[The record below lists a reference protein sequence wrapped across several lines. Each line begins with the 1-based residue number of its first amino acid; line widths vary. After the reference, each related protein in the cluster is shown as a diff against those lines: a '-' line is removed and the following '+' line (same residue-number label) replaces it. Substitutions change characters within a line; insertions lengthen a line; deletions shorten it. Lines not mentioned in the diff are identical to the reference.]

1 MAIYGGFTL
10 PSALPENVPVYS
22 LTRTVF
28 SQTDAELLATIDS
41 PIDGAIA
48 IIDTIVDG
56 KTYGKTSFMYSDTN
70 GDWVALVGNVDADK
84 VILRGDITL
93 AGNYTQVGNLTKT
106 QTGTATF
113 STDGISVAAALKE
126 ILSKRVQ
133 PSITAN
139 PSVGNVT
146 ISPSG
151 AVEAGTII
159 ASITGSKVTFDDGA
173 YTYEAATG
181 VTVTGRTVTRVT
193 SPAASGGDVTVN
205 DDGSFTDTG
214 ADGTGFQIGDQG
226 GEGVLSNLK
235 YTETVSYSAGNVAKD
250 NLGDASNPVV
260 KISAGSVS
268 KTSAA
273 ITPFR
278 KYFYGYGSTQTV
290 TIDSDAI
297 RSLTNSTGAASN
309 GTTFTINIT
318 DGTKEVIIAY
328 PGSLRDITS
337 IEDKNAFGTDIK
349 GSFTKST
356 VQVEGANGYT
366 AIDYKVYVY
375 HPDVALGANT
385 LTVKI

>member
-48 IIDTIVDG
+48 IIDTVVDG

-113 STDGISVAAALKE
+113 STDGISVAAALKG

-159 ASITGSKVTFDDGA
+159 ASVTGSKVTFDDGA

-193 SPAASGGDVTVN
+193 SPAASGGDVTVA

-290 TIDSDAI
+290 TIDSDVI

>member
-48 IIDTIVDG
+48 IIDTVVDG

-70 GDWVALVGNVDADK
+70 GDWVGLVGNVDADK

-159 ASITGSKVTFDDGA
+159 DSITGSKVTFDDGA

-290 TIDSDAI
+290 TIDSDVI

>member
-48 IIDTIVDG
+48 IIDTVVDG

-159 ASITGSKVTFDDGA
+159 ASVTGSKVTFDDGA

-278 KYFYGYGSTQTV
+278 KYFYGYGSTHTA
-290 TIDSDAI
+290 TIDSDVI

>member
-48 IIDTIVDG
+48 IIDTVVDG

-159 ASITGSKVTFDDGA
+159 ASVTGSKVTFDDGA

-290 TIDSDAI
+290 TIDSDVI

>member
-48 IIDTIVDG
+48 IIDTVVAG

-159 ASITGSKVTFDDGA
+159 DSITGSKVTFDDGA

-290 TIDSDAI
+290 TIDSDVI

>member
-1 MAIYGGFTL
+1 MAIYGGFSL
-10 PSALPENVPVYS
+10 PSALAENTPVYK
-22 LTRTVF
+22 LTRTIF
-28 SQTDAELLATIDS
+28 TQTDEDLLATIDS

-48 IIDTIVDG
+48 IIDTVVDS
-56 KTYGKTSFMYSDTN
+56 KSYGKVSFMYSAQEN
-70 GDWVALVGNVDADK
+70 DWVALVGNVDADK

-113 STDGISVAAALKE
+113 ATDGMSVAAALKE
-126 ILSKRVQ
+126 MLSKRVQ
-133 PSITAN
+133 PTITAN

-159 ASITGSKVTFDDGA
+159 ASVTGSKVTFDDGA

-193 SPAASGGDVTVN
+193 SPAASGGDVTVA

-290 TIDSDAI
+290 TIDSDVI

>member
-1 MAIYGGFTL
+1 MAIYGGFSL
-10 PSALPENVPVYS
+10 PSALAENTPVYK

-28 SQTDAELLATIDS
+28 TQTDEDLLATIDS

-48 IIDTIVDG
+48 IIDTVVDS
-56 KTYGKTSFMYSDTN
+56 KSYGKVSFMYSAQEN
-70 GDWVALVGNVDADK
+70 DWVALVGNVDADK

-113 STDGISVAAALKE
+113 ATDGMSVAAALKE
-126 ILSKRVQ
+126 MLSKRVQ

-159 ASITGSKVTFDDGA
+159 ASVTGSKVTFDDGA

-193 SPAASGGDVTVN
+193 SPAASGGDVTVA

>member
-1 MAIYGGFTL
+1 MAIYGGFSL
-10 PSALPENVPVYS
+10 PSALAENTPVYK

-28 SQTDAELLATIDS
+28 TQTDEDLLATIDS

-48 IIDTIVDG
+48 IIDTVVDS
-56 KTYGKTSFMYSDTN
+56 KSYGKVSFMYSAQEN
-70 GDWVALVGNVDADK
+70 DWVALVGNVDADK

-113 STDGISVAAALKE
+113 ATDGMSVAAALKE
-126 ILSKRVQ
+126 MLSKRVQ

-159 ASITGSKVTFDDGA
+159 ASVTGSKVTFDDGA

-193 SPAASGGDVTVN
+193 SPAASGGDVTVA

-290 TIDSDAI
+290 TIDSDVI

-309 GTTFTINIT
+309 GTTFNINIT

>member
-48 IIDTIVDG
+48 IIDTVVDG

-113 STDGISVAAALKE
+113 ATDGMSVAAALKE
-126 ILSKRVQ
+126 MLSKRVQ

-159 ASITGSKVTFDDGA
+159 ASVTGSKVTFDDGA

-290 TIDSDAI
+290 TIDSDVI

>member
-1 MAIYGGFTL
+1 MAIYGGFSL
-10 PSALPENVPVYS
+10 PSALAENTPVYK

-28 SQTDAELLATIDS
+28 TQTDEDLLATIDS

-48 IIDTIVDG
+48 IIDTVVDS
-56 KTYGKTSFMYSDTN
+56 KSYGKVSFMYSAQEN
-70 GDWVALVGNVDADK
+70 DWVALVGNVDADK

-113 STDGISVAAALKE
+113 ATDGMSVAAALKE
-126 ILSKRVQ
+126 MLSKRVQ
-133 PSITAN
+133 PTITSN

-146 ISPSG
+146 ISPTG
-151 AVEAGTII
+151 VVEAGTII
-159 ASITGSKVTFDDGA
+159 ASVTGSKVTFDDGA

-193 SPAASGGDVTVN
+193 SPAASGGDVTVA

-290 TIDSDAI
+290 TIDSDVI

>member
-48 IIDTIVDG
+48 IIDTVVDG

-159 ASITGSKVTFDDGA
+159 DSITGSKVTFDDGA

-290 TIDSDAI
+290 TIDSDVI

>member
-48 IIDTIVDG
+48 IIDTVVDG

-290 TIDSDAI
+290 TIDSDVI

>member
-1 MAIYGGFTL
+1 MAIYGGFSL
-10 PSALPENVPVYS
+10 PSALAENTPVYK
-22 LTRTVF
+22 LTRTIF
-28 SQTDAELLATIDS
+28 TQTDEDLLATIDS

-48 IIDTIVDG
+48 IIDTVVDS
-56 KTYGKTSFMYSDTN
+56 KSYGKVSFMYSAQEN
-70 GDWVALVGNVDADK
+70 DWVALVGNVDADK

-133 PSITAN
+133 PAITAN

-159 ASITGSKVTFDDGA
+159 ASVTGSKVTFDDGA

-193 SPAASGGDVTVN
+193 SPAASGGDVTVA

-290 TIDSDAI
+290 TIDSDVI

>member
-48 IIDTIVDG
+48 IIDTVVDG

-146 ISPSG
+146 ISPFG

-159 ASITGSKVTFDDGA
+159 DSITGSKVTFDDGA

-290 TIDSDAI
+290 TIDSDVI

>member
-48 IIDTIVDG
+48 IIDTVVDG

-159 ASITGSKVTFDDGA
+159 DSITGSKVTFDDGA

-250 NLGDASNPVV
+250 NLGDSSNPVV

-290 TIDSDAI
+290 TIDSDVI

>member
-48 IIDTIVDG
+48 IIDTVVDG

-278 KYFYGYGSTQTV
+278 KYFYGYGSTHTT
-290 TIDSDAI
+290 TIDSDVI

>member
-1 MAIYGGFTL
+1 MAIYGGFSL
-10 PSALPENVPVYS
+10 PSALAENTPVYK

-28 SQTDAELLATIDS
+28 TQTDEDLLATIDS

-48 IIDTIVDG
+48 IIDTVVDS
-56 KTYGKTSFMYSDTN
+56 KSYGKVSFMYSAQEN
-70 GDWVALVGNVDADK
+70 DWVALVGNVDADK

-113 STDGISVAAALKE
+113 ATDGMSVAAALKE
-126 ILSKRVQ
+126 MLSKRVQ

-146 ISPSG
+146 INPSG

-159 ASITGSKVTFDDGA
+159 ASVTGSKVTFDDGA

-193 SPAASGGDVTVN
+193 SPAASGGDVTVA

>member
-1 MAIYGGFTL
+1 MAIYGGFSL
-10 PSALPENVPVYS
+10 PSALAENTPVYK

-28 SQTDAELLATIDS
+28 TQTDEDLLATIDS

-48 IIDTIVDG
+48 IIDTVVDS
-56 KTYGKTSFMYSDTN
+56 KSYGKVSFMYSAQEN
-70 GDWVALVGNVDADK
+70 DWVALVGNVDADK

-113 STDGISVAAALKE
+113 ATDGMSVAAALKE
-126 ILSKRVQ
+126 MLSKRVQ

-146 ISPSG
+146 INPSG

-159 ASITGSKVTFDDGA
+159 ASVTGSKVTFDDGA

-193 SPAASGGDVTVN
+193 SPAASGGDVTVA

-290 TIDSDAI
+290 TIDSDVI

>member
-48 IIDTIVDG
+48 IIDTVVDG

>member
-48 IIDTIVDG
+48 IIDTVVDG

-159 ASITGSKVTFDDGA
+159 DSITGSKVTFDDGA

>member
-10 PSALPENVPVYS
+10 PSALPENTPVYK

-28 SQTDAELLATIDS
+28 TQTDEDLLATVDS

-48 IIDTIVDG
+48 IIDTVVDG
-56 KTYGKTSFMYSDTN
+56 KSYGKVSFMYSAQEN
-70 GDWVALVGNVDADK
+70 DWVALVGNVDADK

-159 ASITGSKVTFDDGA
+159 DSITGSKVTFDDGA

-290 TIDSDAI
+290 TIDSDVI

>member
-1 MAIYGGFTL
+1 MAIYGGFSL
-10 PSALPENVPVYS
+10 PSALAENTPVYK

-28 SQTDAELLATIDS
+28 TQTDEDLLATIDS

-48 IIDTIVDG
+48 IIDTVVDS
-56 KTYGKTSFMYSDTN
+56 KSYGKVSFMYSAQEN
-70 GDWVALVGNVDADK
+70 DWVALVGNVDADK

-113 STDGISVAAALKE
+113 ATDGMSVAAALKE
-126 ILSKRVQ
+126 MLSKRVQ

-139 PSVGNVT
+139 PSVGNVA

-159 ASITGSKVTFDDGA
+159 ASVTGSKVTFDDGA

-193 SPAASGGDVTVN
+193 SPAASGGDVTVA

-214 ADGTGFQIGDQG
+214 ANGTGFQIGDQG

-290 TIDSDAI
+290 TIDSDVI

>member
-1 MAIYGGFTL
+1 MAIYGGFSL
-10 PSALPENVPVYS
+10 PSALAENTPVYK

-28 SQTDAELLATIDS
+28 TQTDEDLLATIDS

-48 IIDTIVDG
+48 IIDTVVDS
-56 KTYGKTSFMYSDTN
+56 KSYGKVSFMYSAQEN
-70 GDWVALVGNVDADK
+70 DWVALVGNVDADK

-113 STDGISVAAALKE
+113 ATDGMSVAAALKE
-126 ILSKRVQ
+126 MLSKRVQ

-159 ASITGSKVTFDDGA
+159 ASVTGSKVTFDDGA

-193 SPAASGGDVTVN
+193 SPAASGGDVTVA

-290 TIDSDAI
+290 TIDSDVI